1 MQPIIDV
8 LTAYGPGV
16 VLFVIASVGIYKV
29 FQGSIDGL
37 KKSNE
42 ALGQTNSR
50 FESEIKDIRAELK
63 ERREEAQEEREQ
75 SKKYRAEVK
84 ELGSA
89 VSSLENQL
97 EKQSSLIKKL
107 LENVAELSKEVSSI
121 KEQHSSSVDRID
133 DIASSIAN
141 FTHHLEHSS
150 SVNPEVIEFF
160 EEKLNEHNLELVRLK
175 DMVEGM
181 SPTAVSI
188 HDAVLS
194 VLEEDAEVVTP
205 EDLEAVLHTM
215 LDESED

>member
-1 MQPIIDV
+1 MQPILDA
-8 LTAYGPGV
+8 LSAYGPGV
-16 VLFVIASVGIYKV
+16 VLFVIASIAVYKV

-42 ALGQTNSR
+42 ALGQANSR
-50 FESEIKDIRAELK
+50 FESEIKDIRTELK

-75 SKKYRAEVK
+75 SKKYRAEVR

-89 VSSLENQL
+89 VSSLEKQL
-97 EKQSSLIKKL
+97 EKQNVLIKEL
-107 LENVAELSKEVSSI
+107 LENVAKLSKEISYI

-175 DMVEGM
+175 SMFESVTPK
-181 SPTAVSI
+181 SLSV
-188 HDAVLS
+188 HDAVIS
-194 VLEEDAEVVTP
+194 VLEEGDHVVTA
-205 EDLEAVLHTM
+205 EDLEAVLHAM
-215 LDESED
+215 HYESED